1 MLKDKIGLFYRFW
14 DLPFGNI
21 ATASFIIAVLSGVL
35 LALPFDVK
43 NPYES
48 ISFFLIVNPSA
59 VFFRNVHYW
68 SAQIFL
74 MFTVLHIVD
83 HLRRKT
89 EYKIKDGVWLRL
101 TVSLLISFYVML
113 SGFILK
119 ADADSQQAFR
129 IFEALL
135 NEIPLIGKSISLT
148 LLGSEGDLQIIYVN
162 HIATATVIL
171 SVIIIEHSRIIWPRL
186 SIFTYSLFAS
196 IVLGY
201 IFTPML
207 HDGLHPVVKGPWYFV
222 GLQEIL
228 HWISYSQLVIL
239 LTFIFMLLFYFI
251 KKFPE
256 QISSYIKK
264 LFAFAGLLYLI
275 LTIIGYYFRGE
286 NWEFVLPWNNSYKF
300 ISDFT
305 PQSGFADIEINDES
319 LQSLKTIMGRKEGC
333 IVCHKMNG
341 FESSHNPEVIGCYS
355 CHRGNAF
362 TLNKNAAHTGMIL
375 IPGNLNDAHLTCG
388 TSQCHSDIFS
398 RVNNSIM
405 STLSGIVSVNRYVFD
420 ESNSPT
426 MLNHI
431 KDIKHSDADSHLRNL
446 CASCH
451 LGNEKTD
458 WKMIDELSRGGGCNA
473 CHLNYSNEAIQQL
486 NNYLKSP
493 RGMASQKVKVQKSN
507 ESKVD
512 FPKIHPQLN
521 LNISDNHCFGCHS
534 RSGRISTNYQ
544 GWFETLLTE
553 DELKLFS
560 YARNIDSH
568 PEFISGSEKPKQKL
582 SDISQVQLDN
592 NKKEYRLLT
601 DGRVFQKI
609 QDDVHHKAGM
619 ECIDCHIAQEV
630 MGDGN
635 LHKHKEDQVKIQC
648 TDCHSRN
655 INSISYNELDYES
668 KKIIDIRKF
677 MRPGTEFISTKNDNI
692 AFTNSYIT
700 ETGSTYLITK
710 NKKDSLTIKPPA
722 FVCTEGKS
730 HKRLSCNSCHT
741 QWVSYCVGCHTT
753 YDKNEEGFDLLDNKE
768 IKGSWIESPS
778 DFYVDY
784 PALGVRKN
792 KSGKEII
799 DTFIPGMII
808 TMENLKSDKNKKI
821 FKRLYAP
828 TFSHTINKNGRSCKS
843 CHNNPLALGYGKGEL
858 IYIIIDGK
866 TKRQTELVSA
876 SKTLVKSVEIQ
887 KRDLPDGSQ
896 VRNLNSNYTGRWT
909 FTPHFDAH
917 KEDNL
922 PKDAWI
928 GFLQTRDVSSTTRT
942 NTRPFTVEEQKRIL
956 LVGACL
962 TCHDENSK
970 VMKESLVDFEKILKK
985 VSVKCVLPR

>member
-1 MLKDKIGLFYRFW
+1 MLKEKIKSFYKFW
-14 DLPFGNI
+14 NLPFGNI

-43 NPYES
+43 TPYES
-48 ISFFLIVNPSA
+48 ISYFLITNPYA

-74 MFTVLHIVD
+74 IFTVFHIVD

-89 EYKIKDGVWLRL
+89 EYKVKDGVWIRL
-101 TVSLLISFYVML
+101 TISLFITFYVML

-129 IFEALL
+129 IFESLL
-135 NEIPLIGKSISLT
+135 NEIPFLGKSISFT
-148 LLGSEGDLQIIYVN
+148 LLGNEGDLQIIYVN

-171 SVIIIEHSRIIWPRL
+171 SVIIIEHSKIIWPKL
-186 SIFTYSLFAS
+186 SVFIYSLIAS
-196 IVLGY
+196 IILGY
-201 IFTPML
+201 TFVPML

-228 HWISYSQLVIL
+228 HWISYTQLVIF
-239 LTFIFMLLFYFI
+239 LTFIFILLFYFI

-264 LFAFAGLLYLI
+264 LFAFIGLIYFI

-300 ISDFT
+300 VSDFQ
-305 PQSGFADIEINDES
+305 PQAAFSDVEINNETIE
-319 LQSLKTIMGRKEGC
+319 SLKTVLGRKEGC

-362 TLNKNAAHTGMIL
+362 TLNKNAAHSGMIL
-375 IPGNLNDAHLTCG
+375 IPGNMNDAHLTCG
-388 TSQCHSDIFS
+388 TSQCHSDIFP

-420 ESNSPT
+420 ESVSPT

-451 LGNEKTD
+451 LGNEKNE
-458 WKMIDELSRGGGCNA
+458 WGMINELSRGGGCNA
-473 CHLNYSNEAIQQL
+473 CHLNYSSESIEQL

-493 RGMASQKVKVQKSN
+493 KWMASQKVKGQKSK
-507 ESKVD
+507 ESKID
-512 FPKIHPQLN
+512 FPTIHPQLN
-521 LNISDNHCFGCHS
+521 LNISDEHCFGCHS

-544 GWFETLLTE
+544 GWFETLTE
-553 DELKLFS
+553 WDEVKENRE
-560 YARNIDSH
+560 YW
-568 PEFISGSEKPKQKL
+568 
-582 SDISQVQLDN
+582 QL
-592 NKKEYRLLT
+592 L
-601 DGRVFQKI
+601 DGRVFQKT

-619 ECIDCHIAQEV
+619 ECIDCHVAQEV

-635 LHKHKEDQVKIQC
+635 LYKHKEEQVKIQC
-648 TDCHSRN
+648 TDCHSRI
-655 INSISYNELDYES
+655 INSVSYDEIDYES
-668 KKIIDIRKF
+668 RKIIDIRKSVN
-677 MRPGTEFISTKNDNI
+677 PKTKFISTKIGNI
-692 AFTNSYIT
+692 AFTNSYIN

-710 NKKDSLTIKPPA
+710 NKKDSLIIKPPA
-722 FVCTEGKS
+722 FICTEGKS
-730 HKRLSCNSCHT
+730 HQRLSCNSCHT

-753 YDKNEEGFDLLDNKE
+753 YDKDEAGFDLLDNKD

-784 PALGVRKN
+784 PALGIKKD
-792 KSGKEII
+792 KSGKEIV
-799 DTFIPGMII
+799 DTFVPGMII
-808 TMENLKSDKNKKI
+808 TLERMKSDKSKKI
-821 FKRLYAP
+821 FKRLFAP
-828 TFSHTINKNGRSCKS
+828 TFSHTINKTGRSCKS
-843 CHNNPLALGYGKGEL
+843 CHNNPLTLGYGKGEL
-858 IYIIIDGK
+858 SYSKNGK
-866 TKRQTELVSA
+866 WNFNPKY
-876 SKTLVKSVEIQ
+876 
-887 KRDLPDGSQ
+887 
-896 VRNLNSNYTGRWT
+896 SNRR
-909 FTPHFDAH
+909 
-917 KEDNL
+917 EDNL
-922 PKDAWI
+922 PMDAWI
-928 GFLQTRDVSSTTRT
+928 GFLKTRNSSSTTRT

-970 VMKESLVDFEKILKK
+970 VMKESLRDFEKVLMK